1 LLGFLPFVALLGF
14 GACAASGALKSLGR
28 LGKLAIAILPS
39 RTMIN
44 RRRMRVIPKVN
55 LRTSR
60 EYDEVVLATILA
72 PGVKSRSLKAAA
84 SSVLASLVQKLHGS

>member
-1 LLGFLPFVALLGF
+1 
-14 GACAASGALKSLGR
+14 
-28 LGKLAIAILPS
+28 
-39 RTMIN
+39 
-44 RRRMRVIPKVN
+44 MRVIPKVN